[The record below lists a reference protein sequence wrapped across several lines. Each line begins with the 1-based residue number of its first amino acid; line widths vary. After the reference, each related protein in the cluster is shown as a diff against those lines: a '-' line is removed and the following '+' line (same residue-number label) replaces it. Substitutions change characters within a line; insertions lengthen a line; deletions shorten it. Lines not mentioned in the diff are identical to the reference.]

1 MKITIHG
8 SGYVGLVT
16 GACLAD
22 IGHEVL
28 CYDTN
33 SRKISTLESGKI
45 PIYEP
50 GLEVLIKD
58 NLTKGNLKF
67 SSNIDESVSHS
78 EIHFIAVGTPSDED
92 GSADLNYVLEAATA
106 IASRMDTYKVI
117 VTKSTVPVG
126 TGKRIFDEIS
136 KVLKDRK
143 VDCCFDVASNP
154 EFLKEGSAVN
164 DFMKPER
171 IVIGI
176 NNPKTEK
183 ILRQI
188 YSPFVKR
195 AFRIITTNIESAELA
210 KYAANAMLATRI
222 SFMNEL
228 SRLSEKVNAD
238 IEEVRQIIGYDS
250 RIGNS
255 FLYAGLGYGGSCFPK
270 DLKALKKIAEDNEVN
285 FELLNST
292 LNVNEEQ
299 ITFFLN
305 KIRNRFSDLTKVTLA
320 VWGLSFKPQTDDI
333 RESPSI
339 KLINHLISLGARIQ
353 AFDPIVKEEDLNI
366 VGNFKFYKNQYQALE
381 KVDAL
386 IVATEWKAFWQPDF
400 PQLISLMNNPVIFDG
415 RNIYD
420 RNHLKDL
427 GIEYYGIGRNLS

>member
-33 SRKISTLESGKI
+33 AKKISTLDSGKI

-50 GLEVLIKD
+50 GLEELIKD
-58 NLTKGNLKF
+58 NLLKGNLKF

-78 EIHFIAVGTPSDED
+78 EVHFIAVGTPSGED
-92 GSADLNYVLEAATA
+92 GSADLNYVLEAANA
-106 IASRMDTYKVI
+106 IASRMDSYKLV

-126 TGKRIFDEIS
+126 TGKRISETVSQI
-136 KVLKDRK
+136 LKERS
-143 VDCCFDVASNP
+143 VHLPFDVASNP

-176 NNPKTEK
+176 NNLKTEK

-195 AFRIITTNIESAELA
+195 SFRIITTNLESAELA

-255 FLYAGLGYGGSCFPK
+255 FLYAGLGFGGSCFPK
-270 DLKALKKIAEDNEVN
+270 DLKALKKIAEDNEIN
-285 FELLNST
+285 FQLLNST
-292 LNVNEEQ
+292 LSANEEQ

-305 KIRNRFSDLTKVTLA
+305 KIKKRFYDLSKVTFA

-339 KLINHLISLGARIQ
+339 KLVNHLVSLGARVQ
-353 AFDPIVKEEDLNI
+353 AFDPIVKEEDLSI
-366 VGNFKFYKNQYQALE
+366 KGNFELYQNQYQVLNKA
-381 KVDAL
+381 DAL
-386 IVATEWKAFWQPDF
+386 IIATEWKAFWQPDF
-400 PQLISLMNNPVIFDG
+400 QQLISLMKNSVIFDG

-420 RNHLKDL
+420 SNHLKEL
-427 GIEYYGIGRNLS
+427 GIEYYGIGRNL